1 MGQQIINDLN
11 NVTIGGDFTGGNKTV
26 NIYSVPPTETNTNA
40 DKNNKTIFLSYN
52 WHDGETADRI
62 DKYLSGIPGITVKR
76 DVRDIGVWKSIR
88 EFMES
93 IREQD
98 YAVLIVSDLYLKSKN
113 CMFEVME
120 IMKEQKYTNRIFPA
134 VVETGIY
141 DPLVR
146 AGYISYWQQECDK
159 LEAAVK
165 GLDPANAVELAA
177 DLKRY
182 KSIASSIGEF
192 LGMVADRNN
201 PDIKDV
207 EVQIEKAI
215 LKS

>member
-26 NIYSVPPTETNTNA
+26 NIYSVAPTETNTN
-40 DKNNKTIFLSYN
+40 KNNKTIFLSYN
-52 WHDGETADRI
+52 WHDGETVDRI
-62 DKYLSGIPGITVKR
+62 DKYLSRIPGITVKR
-76 DVRDIGVWKSIR
+76 DVRDIGAWKSIR
-88 EFMES
+88 EFMRS
-93 IREQD
+93 IRNQD
-98 YAVLIVSDLYLKSKN
+98 YAVLIVSDSYLKSKN

-120 IMKEQKYTNRIFPA
+120 IMKERKYTNRIFPA

-192 LGMVADRNN
+192 LSMVADRNN
-201 PDIKDV
+201 PDIQDV